1 MKWSML
7 REGNQPGKTEDAGC
21 KVPAVNIRKTETDR
35 VGTSREGEQE
45 RAAGPSQ
52 RFRSCRMESAGFTCC
67 NGLTGDTADTE
78 RQGRC
83 RPDGAQAH

>member
-35 VGTSREGEQE
+35 VGASREGEQE
-45 RAAGPSQ
+45 RAAGPISALSLLQDGVCRVHVLQ
-52 RFRSCRMESAGFTCC
+52 RAH
-67 NGLTGDTADTE
+67 E
-78 RQGRC
+78 RHC
-83 RPDGAQAH
+83 